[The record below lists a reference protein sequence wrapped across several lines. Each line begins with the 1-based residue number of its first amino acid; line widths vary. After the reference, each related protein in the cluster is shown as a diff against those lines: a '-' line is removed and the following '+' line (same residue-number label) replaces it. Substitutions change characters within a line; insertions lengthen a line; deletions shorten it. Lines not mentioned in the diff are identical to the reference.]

1 MTTPTTPTC
10 IRPDVQAMHAYAVA
24 NATGLIK
31 LDAMENPFG
40 LPPALQAALG
50 ARLGQL
56 AINRYP
62 GNETHRLHQALMA
75 HYQPPA
81 AYNVVLGNG
90 SDELIAMLATSVLKT
105 APAVLAAG
113 STARAATLLAP
124 QPSFVMYQIVAQLL
138 GLQFVGVPL
147 QDDFELDTPA
157 MLAAIAQHQPE
168 IIYLAYPNN
177 PTGTQWQADSIA
189 QCIAAAASYGG
200 LVVLDEA
207 YQPFANATWLDR
219 VKAAPQENR
228 NVIVM
233 RTMSKFG
240 LAGAR
245 LGYLFAPQWL
255 AEQIDKVRPAY
266 NISVLNAECAL
277 FALEHADVFAQQA
290 ATLRTERERLQ
301 TALRQ
306 IPHLHV
312 YPSQGNMVLVRCTGA
327 PTQAA
332 NAHAGMKERGVLVKN
347 VSTMHPMLANCLR
360 LTVGSPEENTAMLAA
375 LQASL

>member
-1 MTTPTTPTC
+1 M
-10 IRPDVQAMHAYAVA
+10 
-24 NATGLIK
+24 
-31 LDAMENPFG
+31 
-40 LPPALQAALG
+40 
-50 ARLGQL
+50 
-56 AINRYP
+56 
-62 GNETHRLHQALMA
+62 
-75 HYQPPA
+75 
-81 AYNVVLGNG
+81 
-90 SDELIAMLATSVLKT
+90 
-105 APAVLAAG
+105 
-113 STARAATLLAP
+113 
-124 QPSFVMYQIVAQLL
+124 
-138 GLQFVGVPL
+138 
-147 QDDFELDTPA
+147 
-157 MLAAIAQHQPE
+157 
-168 IIYLAYPNN
+168 
-177 PTGTQWQADSIA
+177 
-189 QCIAAAASYGG
+189 
-200 LVVLDEA
+200 LDEA

-347 VSTMHPMLANCLR
+347 VSTMHPLLANCLR
-360 LTVGSPEENTAMLAA
+360 LTVGSPDENTAMLAA

>member
-189 QCIAAAASYGG
+189 
-200 LVVLDEA
+200 
-207 YQPFANATWLDR
+207 
-219 VKAAPQENR
+219 
-228 NVIVM
+228 
-233 RTMSKFG
+233 
-240 LAGAR
+240 
-245 LGYLFAPQWL
+245 
-255 AEQIDKVRPAY
+255 
-266 NISVLNAECAL
+266 
-277 FALEHADVFAQQA
+277 
-290 ATLRTERERLQ
+290 
-301 TALRQ
+301 
-306 IPHLHV
+306 
-312 YPSQGNMVLVRCTGA
+312 
-327 PTQAA
+327 
-332 NAHAGMKERGVLVKN
+332 
-347 VSTMHPMLANCLR
+347 
-360 LTVGSPEENTAMLAA
+360 
-375 LQASL
+375 